1 MKLSVAAIEQG
12 TVIDH
17 IPAGYGMEI
26 VKLLKLA
33 KHNQVVTLGLN
44 LASKTLTQKDLIK
57 VEGREISK
65 EEASQIA
72 IFAPSAKINIIRNFK
87 VVDKFTVTMPSQIER
102 WVVCPNKNCITNH
115 ERMQTRFTVHR
126 FGETV
131 ELKCHFCERI
141 FAHDH

>member
-1 MKLSVAAIEQG
+1 MKLLVAAIEQG

-44 LASKTLTQKDLIK
+44 LASQTLGVKDLIK

-72 IFAPSAKINIIRNFK
+72 IFAPNAKINIIRNFK
-87 VVDKFTVTMPSQIER
+87 VIDKFTVMMPRQVER
-102 WVVCPNKNCITNH
+102 WIVCPNKNCITNH
-115 ERMQTRFTVHR
+115 ESVKTSFTVHH
-126 FGETV
+126 FGENV
-131 ELKCHFCERI
+131 ELKCHFCERV